1 MNKPHTDQLDF
12 DMCVRLGKSCA
23 CYNLRRAARVVTQI
37 FDEFLRPIDL
47 RSTQFGLLVTLKASG
62 RVSVSVLAKRAA
74 MDRTTLTR
82 NLRLLE
88 KKDMLRIEPGE
99 DRRVREVIL
108 TGTGREVLEQALPMW
123 EAAQAHVAEIFG
135 KDRLKDL
142 VEDLSALVSSVRKK
156 QGPGVRTP

>member
-1 MNKPHTDQLDF
+1 MNKPQTDLLDF
-12 DMCVRLGKSCA
+12 DMCVKLGKSCA

-37 FDEFLRPIDL
+37 FDEFLRPSGL
-47 RSTQFGLLVTLKASG
+47 RSTQFGLLVALKASC

-99 DRRVREVIL
+99 DQRVREVTL
-108 TGTGREVLEQALPMW
+108 TETGREILEQALPMW
-123 EAAQAHVAEIFG
+123 EAAQGHVAEAFG
-135 KDRLKDL
+135 EDRLSGLVKDL
-142 VEDLSALVSSVRKK
+142 SVLVSNVRQKQGLGVRK
-156 QGPGVRTP
+156 P